1 MISHRRLLE
10 FMAGEGARELIGAAL
25 RSAPPLPP
33 GQVAHGLRYLSDYEV
48 ASWQVVSTHARP
60 NAGAS
65 IVFEVHLASA
75 GQAMTVWTV
84 ASTERVR
91 HGSAASLRMD
101 PKILGADTELAP
113 VQVSVWTLPRDPELP
128 GLVWASDP
136 AKVRAFTDIADPHLK
151 RVVYRP
157 TRRAMVRVSDGAQ
170 PRAWAKVL
178 RPGLEQPLLQAI
190 STLEGSDFPFAP
202 VLGTPSEGVIVQ
214 AHGQG
219 APLANLISQKPLQA
233 ARMFGQIKEV
243 LDALP
248 PAVTDLPRQKSWT
261 DRRRHHAKAIGQSMP
276 DLEAPAAR
284 LVEQIDEMLTPNPQL
299 VPAHGDFFEA
309 NLLTRGGHISTVLD
323 LDSLGPGTRAD
334 DYACLLAHV
343 SVLPFLNPSRWVSA
357 SPTEPWRTRLDQ
369 FLPGRRCRSYPESE
383 TVLEAW
389 RIGAEREVAAT
400 DLYARCA
407 AVTLSLAASTSLRFG
422 EAEARARFKRAQW
435 WADLG
440 LDGF

>member
-10 FMAGEGARELIGAAL
+10 FMAGDGAQELIGAAL
-25 RSAPPLPP
+25 RSAPALPLTE
-33 GQVAHGLRYLSDYEV
+33 AAYGLRYLTDYEV
-48 ASWQVVSTHARP
+48 ASRQVVSTHARP

-65 IVFEVHLASA
+65 VVFEVRLASA
-75 GQAMTVWTV
+75 SRAMTVWTV
-84 ASTERVR
+84 ASTERVPR
-91 HGSAASLRMD
+91 GAAASLRVD
-101 PKILGADTELAP
+101 PRILAVEADQEP
-113 VQVSVWTLPRDPELP
+113 VQISVWTLPRDPQLP
-128 GLVWASDP
+128 GLEWASNS
-136 AKVRAFTDIADPHLK
+136 AKVGAFTGITEPRLT

-157 TRRAMVRVSDGAQ
+157 TRRAMVRVSDGTQ
-170 PRAWAKVL
+170 VRAWAKVL

-190 STLEGSDFPFAP
+190 STLEGSSFPFAP
-202 VLGTPSEGVIVQ
+202 VLGAPSEGVIVQ
-214 AHGQG
+214 AHGRG

-233 ARMFGQIKEV
+233 ARMFGQIREV

-248 PAVTDLPRQKSWT
+248 PAVADLPRQKSWT
-261 DRRRHHAKAIGQSMP
+261 DRRRHHAKAIGQSIP

-284 LVEQIDEMLTPNPQL
+284 LVEQIDSMLTPNPQL

-309 NLLTRGGHISTVLD
+309 NLLTTDGRISTVLD

-343 SVLPFLNPSRWVSA
+343 SVLPFLSPNSWVYASA
-357 SPTEPWRTRLDQ
+357 TEPWRTRLDQ

-389 RIGAEREVAAT
+389 RISAQREVPAT

-407 AVTLSLAASTSLRFG
+407 AVTLSLVASSSLRFG

-440 LDGF
+440 SYGD

>member
-10 FMAGEGARELIGAAL
+10 FMGGEGASELIGAAL
-25 RSAPPLPP
+25 RSAPALPLTE
-33 GQVAHGLRYLSDYEV
+33 AESGLRYLTDYEV
-48 ASWQVVSTHARP
+48 ASWQVISTHARP

-65 IVFEVHLASA
+65 IVFEVRLASA
-75 GQAMTVWTV
+75 SRAMTVWTV
-84 ASTERVR
+84 ASTERVSC
-91 HGSAASLRMD
+91 GAAASLRVD
-101 PKILGADTELAP
+101 PRLVGGDGQQGP
-113 VQVSVWTLPRDPELP
+113 VRISVWTLPWDPGLP
-128 GLVWASDP
+128 GLAWASDP
-136 AKVRAFTDIADPHLK
+136 AKVRAFTDIAQPKLK

-157 TRRAMVRVSDGAQ
+157 TRRAMVRVSDGGQ

-178 RPGLEQPLLQAI
+178 RPGLEEPLLRAI
-190 STLEGSDFPFAP
+190 SALEGSDFPFAP
-202 VLGTPSEGVIVQ
+202 VLGAPSEGVVMQ

-219 APLANLISQKPLQA
+219 APLANLISQKPLQS
-233 ARMFGQIKEV
+233 ARMFGQLKEV

-248 PAVTDLPRQKSWT
+248 SEVADLPRQKSWT
-261 DRRRHHAKAIGQSMP
+261 DRRRHHARAIGQSMP

-284 LVEQIDEMLTPNPQL
+284 LVEQIDAMLTPNPQL

-309 NLLTRGGHISTVLD
+309 NLLTRGGRISTVLD

-343 SVLPFLNPSRWVSA
+343 SVLPFLSPSRWASA

-369 FLPGRRCRSYPESE
+369 FLPGRRCHSYPESE

-389 RIGAEREVAAT
+389 RISAEREVSAT

-440 LDGF
+440 SYGD